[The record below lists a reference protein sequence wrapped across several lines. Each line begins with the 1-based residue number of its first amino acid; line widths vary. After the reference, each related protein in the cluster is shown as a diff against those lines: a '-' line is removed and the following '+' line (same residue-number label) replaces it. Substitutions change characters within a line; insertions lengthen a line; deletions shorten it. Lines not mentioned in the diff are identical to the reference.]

1 MVFESQAAMISASE
15 ESDQQILEAIIEK
28 TSKMKL
34 ITKYYALVKCEYSKE
49 MKLYPLINTILYH

>member
-1 MVFESQAAMISASE
+1 MISASE